1 MGLVYALTK
10 QIVRDDREV
19 KAGNY
24 AIRNAF
30 DHMEL
35 SGARAGIAGFGQI
48 GRETAKL
55 FRGSGMEVWIYDPFA
70 KPEQAQALGCR
81 YCETLDELL
90 ENVKIL
96 SLHMPSLSTTY
107 HMFSAKEFAR
117 MPKGSYLI
125 NCARGSVV
133 DETAL
138 YEALES
144 GQLAG
149 AGLDVMEHEP
159 FDVGNPLLQLSNV
172 IFTPHVAGVTAQASE
187 RTHALVVDSTLSLLK
202 GKAVSNLA
210 NPDVLKHPRWT
221 EVL

>member
-1 MGLVYALTK
+1 
-10 QIVRDDREV
+10 
-19 KAGNY
+19 
-24 AIRNAF
+24 
-30 DHMEL
+30 
-35 SGARAGIAGFGQI
+35 
-48 GRETAKL
+48 
-55 FRGSGMEVWIYDPFA
+55 
-70 KPEQAQALGCR
+70 
-81 YCETLDELL
+81 
-90 ENVKIL
+90 
-96 SLHMPSLSTTY
+96 
-107 HMFSAKEFAR
+107 

-202 GKAVSNLA
+202 GKTVSNLA

>member
-1 MGLVYALTK
+1 
-10 QIVRDDREV
+10 
-19 KAGNY
+19 
-24 AIRNAF
+24 
-30 DHMEL
+30 
-35 SGARAGIAGFGQI
+35 
-48 GRETAKL
+48 
-55 FRGSGMEVWIYDPFA
+55 
-70 KPEQAQALGCR
+70 
-81 YCETLDELL
+81 
-90 ENVKIL
+90 
-96 SLHMPSLSTTY
+96 
-107 HMFSAKEFAR
+107 

-125 NCARGSVV
+125 NCCARQRCGRNCNC
-133 DETAL
+133 TK
-138 YEALES
+138 ALES

-159 FDVGNPLLQLSNV
+159 FDVGNPLLRLSNV